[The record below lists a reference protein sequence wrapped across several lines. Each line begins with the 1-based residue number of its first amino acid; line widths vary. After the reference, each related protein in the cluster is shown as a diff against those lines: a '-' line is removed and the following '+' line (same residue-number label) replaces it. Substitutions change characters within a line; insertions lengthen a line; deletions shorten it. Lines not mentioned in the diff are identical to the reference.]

1 MRLSSFK
8 YAINGLRLLLITQA
22 NARFHSVFALITIVA
37 GIYFNCSIIEWC
49 LIVLS
54 IGTVLTAE
62 AMNTS
67 LEFLT
72 NLVSPD
78 YHTLAGKAKDVA
90 AGAVLISAISALIV
104 GLLIFVP
111 KLLLL

>member
-8 YAINGLRLLLITQA
+8 YALNGLRLLLITQA

-72 NLVSPD
+72 NLIKFIISFFQKRFAPN
-78 YHTLAGKAKDVA
+78 YTQIWQ
-90 AGAVLISAISALIV
+90 VLSEF
-104 GLLIFVP
+104 GRQ
-111 KLLLL
+111 K